1 MQTYLWQA
9 QVRAHADDLERC
21 ARARR
26 LASARER
33 AHRDGFA
40 GPCRSRLLRLARH
53 GSGIGF
59 DHKAL
64 RATLP
69 SR

>member
-9 QVRAHADDLERC
+9 QVRDHADELERS

-33 AHRDGFA
+33 ARRDSFA
-40 GPCRSRLLRLARH
+40 GPRRSRLLRLVRH

-59 DHKAL
+59 DRQAV